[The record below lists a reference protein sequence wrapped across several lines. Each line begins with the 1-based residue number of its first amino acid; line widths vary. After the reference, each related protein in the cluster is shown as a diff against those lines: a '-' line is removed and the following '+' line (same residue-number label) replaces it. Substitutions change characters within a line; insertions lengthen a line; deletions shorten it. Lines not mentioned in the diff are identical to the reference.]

1 MSYEIGYEPFSGPE
15 QVWTAAGWF
24 VIVQDEKGQVNR
36 TIACHRATGKIIPI
50 LIDLEIKKDWLFQTI
65 EKIIGARS

>member
-24 VIVQDEKGQVNR
+24 VIVQSDEGKVKR
-36 TIACHRATGKIIPI
+36 TIACHRATGKIFPI
-50 LIDLEIKKDWLFQTI
+50 LINLEIEKDWLYQTV
-65 EKIIGARS
+65 ETIIGART